1 MEDAD
6 GNFVDQ
12 SFKTTSYFVQKCIL
26 LLILCC
32 IKTNSL
38 SEDIMVTYDHL
49 YTSGLNAYNDGK
61 WFQCSA
67 FLEKAIEERKF
78 YKRTLVDCRLKCRK
92 ILQISDFFI
101 PSDMNSSVESLRLD
115 FFEKLVRE
123 SQCLKKCKSEN
134 LGPHMHDS
142 RVMPSVDE
150 DFDHL
155 KPYSYLQ
162 FCYYKVEYFFF
173 CNSRACFTSEKSW
186 DISSSSSSSKY
197 RIDSKDQVKLSR
209 HGDYKF

>member
-1 MEDAD
+1 
-6 GNFVDQ
+6 
-12 SFKTTSYFVQKCIL
+12 
-26 LLILCC
+26 
-32 IKTNSL
+32 
-38 SEDIMVTYDHL
+38 
-49 YTSGLNAYNDGK
+49 
-61 WFQCSA
+61 
-67 FLEKAIEERKF
+67 LEKAIEERKF

-134 LGPHMHDS
+134 LEPHMHDS

-162 FCYYKVEYFFF
+162 FCTY
-173 CNSRACFTSEKSW
+173 TSILFSPHHQKLELPPG
-186 DISSSSSSSKY
+186 SSSTGYSTDL
-197 RIDSKDQVKLSR
+197 DSFRSGLKGIQ
-209 HGDYKF
+209 FPPAFM

>member
-1 MEDAD
+1 MK
-6 GNFVDQ
+6 G
-12 SFKTTSYFVQKCIL
+12 SY
-26 LLILCC
+26 
-32 IKTNSL
+32 
-38 SEDIMVTYDHL
+38 
-49 YTSGLNAYNDGK
+49 GK

-134 LGPHMHDS
+134 LEPHMHDS
-142 RVMPSVDE
+142 LFR
-150 DFDHL
+150 
-155 KPYSYLQ
+155 
-162 FCYYKVEYFFF
+162 
-173 CNSRACFTSEKSW
+173 R
-186 DISSSSSSSKY
+186 
-197 RIDSKDQVKLSR
+197 
-209 HGDYKF
+209 